1 MTALFVNISGFAKCE
16 IVFRYRR
23 RYYLVLY
30 IGLSS
35 FEIILVLLQPWTQT
49 RSQTQ
54 KREHSKQCREYYKN
68 SRKQQKKKKEK
79 EERQCIRR
87 RVKARSTNYKIQ
99 TSPSH
104 WSSQRSIKEKKNG
117 WFWATLAKGEKRMVS
132 SSLQKNLMEKKQ
144 KEAIQVLATPK
155 ATEGTTFKELA
166 PKNFVRD
173 LRAWDISSTFGDYPG
188 MYCGFSVVIKEY
200 KETRELGFPFCN
212 NKQDIRCM
220 FCNNRGIILASHF
233 CLVFY

>member
-1 MTALFVNISGFAKCE
+1 MS
-16 IVFRYRR
+16 R
-23 RYYLVLY
+23 
-30 IGLSS
+30 
-35 FEIILVLLQPWTQT
+35 ILQEFKKTT
-49 RSQTQ
+49 
-54 KREHSKQCREYYKN
+54 
-68 SRKQQKKKKEK
+68 KKKEK
-79 EERQCIRR
+79 EERQYIRR
-87 RVKARSTNYKIQ
+87 RVKVRSTNYKIQ

-117 WFWATLAKGEKRMVS
+117 WFWAKLAKGEKRIVS

-173 LRAWDISSTFGDYPG
+173 LRAWSISSSTFGDYPG

-200 KETRELGFPFCN
+200 KETRELGFPFCK
-212 NKQDIRCM
+212 NKKDIRCM
-220 FCNNRGIILASHF
+220 FCNNWGIILASHF

>member
-1 MTALFVNISGFAKCE
+1 M
-16 IVFRYRR
+16 FRYRR

-54 KREHSKQCREYYKN
+54 KREHSKQCQEYYKN
-68 SRKQQKKKKEK
+68 SRKQQKKKREK

-87 RVKARSTNYKIQ
+87 RVKVRSTNYKIQ
-99 TSPSH
+99 TLPSH

-117 WFWATLAKGEKRMVS
+117 WFWAKLAKGEKRMVS

-173 LRAWDISSTFGDYPG
+173 LRAWSISSSTFEDYPG

-200 KETRELGFPFCN
+200 KETRELGFPFCK

-220 FCNNRGIILASHF
+220 FCNNWGIILASHF

>member
-1 MTALFVNISGFAKCE
+1 MDSKKKPNSKERTFKTVS
-16 IVFRYRR
+16 R
-23 RYYLVLY
+23 
-30 IGLSS
+30 
-35 FEIILVLLQPWTQT
+35 ILQEFKKTT
-49 RSQTQ
+49 
-54 KREHSKQCREYYKN
+54 
-68 SRKQQKKKKEK
+68 KKKEK
-79 EERQCIRR
+79 EERQYIRR
-87 RVKARSTNYKIQ
+87 RVQVRSTNYKIQ

-117 WFWATLAKGEKRMVS
+117 WFWAKLAKGEKRIVS

-173 LRAWDISSTFGDYPG
+173 LRAWSISSSTFGDYPG

-200 KETRELGFPFCN
+200 KETRELGFPFCK

-220 FCNNRGIILASHF
+220 FCNNWGIILASHF

>member
-54 KREHSKQCREYYKN
+54 KREHSKQCQEYYKN
-68 SRKQQKKKKEK
+68 SRKQQKKKK

-117 WFWATLAKGEKRMVS
+117 WFWAKLAKGEKRMVS

-166 PKNFVRD
+166 PKLSF
-173 LRAWDISSTFGDYPG
+173 
-188 MYCGFSVVIKEY
+188 
-200 KETRELGFPFCN
+200 ET
-212 NKQDIRCM
+212 
-220 FCNNRGIILASHF
+220 
-233 CLVFY
+233 

>member
-1 MTALFVNISGFAKCE
+1 MDSNKKPNSKERTFKTVSRILQEFKKTA
-16 IVFRYRR
+16 
-23 RYYLVLY
+23 
-30 IGLSS
+30 
-35 FEIILVLLQPWTQT
+35 
-49 RSQTQ
+49 
-54 KREHSKQCREYYKN
+54 
-68 SRKQQKKKKEK
+68 KKKKEK

-117 WFWATLAKGEKRMVS
+117 WFWAKLAKGEKRMVS
-132 SSLQKNLMEKKQ
+132 SSLQKNPMEKKQ

-173 LRAWDISSTFGDYPG
+173 LRAWSISSSTFEDYPG

-200 KETRELGFPFCN
+200 KETRELGFAFCK

-220 FCNNRGIILASHF
+220 FCNNWGIILASHF